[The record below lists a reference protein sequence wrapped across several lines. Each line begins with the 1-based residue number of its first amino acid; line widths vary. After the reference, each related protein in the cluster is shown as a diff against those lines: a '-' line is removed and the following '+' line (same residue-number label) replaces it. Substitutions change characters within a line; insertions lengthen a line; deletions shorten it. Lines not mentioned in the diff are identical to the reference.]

1 MKKEIMILLNGDTI
15 PQLFFTIIRYVLP
28 SEDHTVQ
35 KLLLLY
41 LEIID
46 KTDSRG
52 KVLPEMILICQ
63 NLRNNLQ
70 SPNEYIRGVT
80 LRFLCRLNEVEIVE
94 PLISSILAN
103 LEHSHPFFRQNAVG
117 AIMSVYRL
125 PQGLVL
131 SHSFVNHVVMSVLIT
146 YLTFVIWS
154 RSNDNYQLA
163 AIAINVL
170 DGVSSIMVCVLVH
183 ISYKVGPFK
192 VIATTNAAYIL
203 GLVLLWSS
211 SKYVGSESNA
221 SDKIFYGAGLLLA
234 LGEAG
239 RPAALGKFLE
249 DQYLSEADHK
259 NKLPETRIST
269 DREEQNHISTR
280 KEEQEDPSSISREE
294 DKQKRKRV
302 ETRQAALWSHPWFIG
317 AAAPLALVNRS
328 WPTQLLLSM
337 IAVGVSYLLF
347 WYGVFEYSRNIR
359 NESNDPA
366 GRDSGL
372 CPAIKSLS
380 PSEETASWK
389 SRLKPISRKQLLVM
403 CLAFIVYSLVKATG
417 NTFFFDQM
425 NLLNYHIGNFEVP
438 IIYFVILESLSSSV
452 ISFLWRL
459 LVPNQSKSATLVRI
473 GCGLVCSVL
482 CMVAAWQVEI
492 RRKIKINTEYS
503 QYTGDPDQMEISMSI
518 LWLIPQF
525 SLLGFMR
532 GLAADGL
539 IEFCADRVDGND
551 KREARYYGSYASEL
565 VLGIGT
571 LLTAVSIFAFRRTWL
586 ANDTYNYNRLDKYY
600 RGLVFIGVANLCYYF
615 CVAVNFYT
623 KEG

>member
-1 MKKEIMILLNGDTI
+1 MIHY
-15 PQLFFTIIRYVLP
+15 F
-28 SEDHTVQ
+28 
-35 KLLLLY
+35 
-41 LEIID
+41 
-46 KTDSRG
+46 
-52 KVLPEMILICQ
+52 
-63 NLRNNLQ
+63 
-70 SPNEYIRGVT
+70 
-80 LRFLCRLNEVEIVE
+80 
-94 PLISSILAN
+94 IS
-103 LEHSHPFFRQNAVG
+103 F
-117 AIMSVYRL
+117 
-125 PQGLVL
+125 GLV
-131 SHSFVNHVVMSVLIT
+131 I
-146 YLTFVIWS
+146 
-154 RSNDNYQLA
+154 
-163 AIAINVL
+163 
-170 DGVSSIMVCVLVH
+170 
-183 ISYKVGPFK
+183 
-192 VIATTNAAYIL
+192 
-203 GLVLLWSS
+203 LWSS
-211 SKYVGSESNA
+211 YNYAGSESNA

-269 DREEQNHISTR
+269 EEENYISTR

-294 DKQKRKRV
+294 DDKQKRKRV

-347 WYGVFEYSRNIR
+347 WYGVFAYSRNIR

-366 GRDSGL
+366 GRDTGL

-389 SRLKPISRKQLLVM
+389 SRLKPNISRKQMLVM
-403 CLAFIVYSLVKATG
+403 CLAFIVYSLVEATG

-425 NLLNYHIGNFEVP
+425 NLLDYHIGNFEVP

-492 RRKIKINTEYS
+492 RRKIKINTEY
-503 QYTGDPDQMEISMSI
+503 TGDDQMEISMSI

-532 GLAADGL
+532 GLAEDGL

-571 LLTAVSIFAFRRTWL
+571 LLTAVSIVAFRRTWL
-586 ANDTYNYNRLDKYY
+586 ANDIFKNRLDKYY

-623 KEG
+623 KGG